1 MYIPSGVPEHVVR
14 ANILAGKIVDHVRVK
29 ARFRL
34 TINETM
40 MLHTRISH
48 TIVSMLHELKG
59 VKR

>member
-1 MYIPSGVPEHVVR
+1 MYVQPGVPEHVVR
-14 ANILAGKIVDHVRVK
+14 ANILAGKILDTVRAK
-29 ARFRL
+29 ARFL
-34 TINETM
+34 PSINQTM